1 MVLER
6 IDRNINL
13 TIKLSI
19 LYTIIVVFIP
29 LLIGSESI
37 SVVFRIFI
45 LFVVLVIALETCEQA
60 VLTSFEGFDIFKIL
74 FLFFKEF
81 MISLILTSF
90 SVLIVSQIS
99 LYLFGIDVITRKGFI
114 IGLLLIFSLSS
125 AFYAFYTYKI
135 KIPEKLDRIG
145 NNILRK
151 ISSNYSTNKIEKAP
165 EIKVRL
171 SKELEKL
178 VELST
183 IILTVILLG
192 ISTFSVIGYENTT
205 LKTEDLFPNLEY
217 NSLFLGLALYAQ
229 WSYYKIPLLHK
240 RI

>member
-1 MVLER
+1 MER
-6 IDRNINL
+6 IDKNINL

-19 LYTIIVVFIP
+19 VYTIIVVFIQ
-29 LLIGSESI
+29 LLYGSESI
-37 SVVFRIFI
+37 SVIFRIFI

-60 VLTSFEGFDIFKIL
+60 VLTAFEGFDIFKIL

-90 SVLIVSQIS
+90 SILIISQIS
-99 LYLFGIDVITRKGFI
+99 LHLFGIDVITKSGFI

-125 AFYAFYTYKI
+125 SFYAFYTYKI
-135 KIPEKLDRIG
+135 KIPEKLDRFG
-145 NNILRK
+145 NNILSK
-151 ISSNYSTNKIEKAP
+151 ISSNYSIHKMEKASQ
-165 EIKVRL
+165 IKVRL
-171 SKELEKL
+171 SNELEKL

-217 NSLFLGLALYAQ
+217 NSLFIGLALYVQ
-229 WSYYKIPLLHK
+229 WAYYKIPLLHK